1 MNRPTSRGPPKL
13 AWSVS
18 PGAPDGRDRQVGQQI
33 RRYRLLRRLTQAGVA
48 AQVGI
53 SHQQLHK
60 YEDGSSRI
68 SMGRLYSLAEALNVP
83 VTWFLTEDI
92 QSAHQPLPASRP
104 LAQEEEL
111 LCQIAAMALP
121 APEPLAALRQGLP
134 VTAVSSAGAGA
145 AVLRARR
152 RP

>member
-1 MNRPTSRGPPKL
+1 MNRPTLRKPP
-13 AWSVS
+13 APARSVS
-18 PGAPDGRDRQVGQQI
+18 PRAPDGRDRQVGEQI
-33 RRYRLLRRLTQAGVA
+33 RRYRLLRRLTQARVA
-48 AQVGI
+48 AQAGI

-121 APEPLAALRQGLP
+121 APEPLAASRQGPP
-134 VTAVSSAGAGA
+134 VRAAGSAGAA
-145 AVLRARR
+145 AALPRGRQR
-152 RP
+152 L